1 MSIEIQATNVFYKN
15 DRCKAP
21 IIINRGGARST
32 KSYSISQLLSTRLV
46 NCKKRKILVL
56 RKTLPSLKLSVYK
69 DFKGIWSDWG
79 IINRIKEEKQTL
91 DYYYGDNWL
100 HFGGLDDPE
109 KIKSTDW
116 NDIMMEEMTDFNLD
130 DFKQLRL
137 RTSARVAKGDPPN
150 QIFGCLNPIDEHH
163 WIKEHV
169 IDKIPGVVDIHSSYK
184 DNPFLSQAYVDMIE
198 SLEEQDP
205 NQWRIYGLGEWGSL
219 ENIIYSN
226 WETVDAIPEE
236 GVDEVFYG
244 LDFGFNAPSGLIK
257 VTMVDEEPF
266 EEELIYESGL
276 TNTDLIGRLKTLKIN
291 PNDPIYC
298 DNAEPDRIEEILR
311 AGFNAIPADKAKIAG
326 IDFVKSLFTRILKS
340 SAQLIKEV
348 RGYSWRQDKNG
359 RVLDEPVKFNDHLM
373 DARRYAY
380 YTHLGKRQEFSI
392 RWLQ

>member
-1 MSIEIQATNVFYKN
+1 MGIEIQATNVFYKN
-15 DRCKAP
+15 NECKAP
-21 IIINRGGARST
+21 IVLNRGGARST
-32 KSYSISQLLSTRLV
+32 KSYSVSQLLSARLI
-46 NCKKRKILVL
+46 NAKKRKILVI

-69 DFKGIWSDWG
+69 DFKGIWKDWG
-79 IINRIKEEKQTL
+79 IINRIKEEKQSL

-137 RTSARVAKGDPPN
+137 RTSAQVAKGDPPN
-150 QIFGCLNPIDEHH
+150 QIFGCFNPIDEYH

-169 IDKIPGVVDIHSSYK
+169 LDVMPDAVDIHSTYK
-184 DNPFLSQAYVDMIE
+184 DNPFLQSAYVKMIE
-198 SLEEQDP
+198 SLKEQDP
-205 NQWRIYGLGEWGSL
+205 NQWRIYGEGEWGSL

-226 WETVDAIPEE
+226 WVAVNEVPEE
-236 GVDEVFYG
+236 IDEVFYG
-244 LDFGFNAPSGLIK
+244 LDFGYNAQSALVK
-257 VTMVDEEPF
+257 VSMADEVPY

-276 TNTDLIGRLKTLKIN
+276 TNNDLIARLKTLDIDE
-291 PNDPIYC
+291 NDPIYC
-298 DNAEPDRIEEILR
+298 DNAEPDRIEEICR
-311 AGFNAIPADKAKIAG
+311 AGFNAIPADKARDPG
-326 IDFVKSLFTRILKS
+326 IDFVKSLTTMILKGS
-340 SAQLIKEV
+340 TNLLKEI

-392 RWLQ
+392 RWL

>member
-1 MSIEIQATNVFYKN
+1 MGIEIQATNVFYKN
-15 DRCKAP
+15 HECTAP
-21 IIINRGGARST
+21 IVINRGGARST
-32 KSYSISQLLSTRLV
+32 KSYSVSQLLSTRLI
-46 NCKKRKILVL
+46 NSKKRKILVL

-69 DFKGIWSDWG
+69 DFKGIWKDWG
-79 IINRIKEEKQTL
+79 VAGRIREEKMTL

-116 NDIMMEEMTDFNLD
+116 NDIMMEEMTDFTLD

-150 QIFGCLNPIDEHH
+150 QIFGCLNPIDEYH

-169 IDKIPGVVDIHSSYK
+169 LDVMPDAVDIHSTYK
-184 DNPFLSQAYVDMIE
+184 DNPFLQPAYIKMIE
-198 SLEEQDP
+198 SLKEQDP
-205 NQWRIYGLGEWGSL
+205 NHWRIYGEGEWGCL

-226 WETVDAIPEE
+226 WATVNEIPEE
-236 GVDEVFYG
+236 GIDEVFYG
-244 LDFGFNAPSGLIK
+244 LDFGYNAPSALVK
-257 VTMVDEEPF
+257 VSMVDEVPY

-276 TNTDLIGRLKTLKIN
+276 TNTDLIARIKTLDID
-291 PNDPIYC
+291 PHDPIYC
-298 DNAEPDRIEEILR
+298 DNAEPDRIEEICR
-311 AGFNAIPADKAKIAG
+311 AGFNAIPADKAREPG
-326 IDFVKSLFTRILKS
+326 IDFVKSLTTIIHKGS
-340 SAQLIKEV
+340 TNLIKEI

-392 RWLQ
+392 RWL